1 MRIAIIGQAV
11 RSTLQIALAR
21 YWKDTLGAE
30 LSLYGSS
37 EQALKGYREAAP
49 GLFDRL
55 VVAPSPYFADALPP
69 SAPPPDKEDVIARA
83 LRYEERYG
91 IPLNWLMT
99 VDRVHG
105 LGYSPGGFYFPRSY
119 GEEAVSQV
127 DVLHGYLELF
137 DFWEKELQEQRFD
150 VLVNGFSFEFFP
162 CQATGTPMRTLLSS
176 RNDNFYFWSHNCFGE
191 LDGLAEAFE
200 NTAYPAESEAPL
212 SDPAIE
218 VMDAPILNRKQLDA
232 LRRRAS
238 PFGLV
243 TRLYRIGRNW
253 ALRRYGADVK
263 KRYTLAS
270 EVRYALTEW
279 WSMNSLRRNAMPA
292 AADLAGRKYLFY
304 ALQVEPEQNF
314 QGYSPEYFYQQSAII
329 SLSRDLPPDTVLAVK
344 EHIPA
349 MNRRPK
355 QFYDQLRL
363 LKNVILIDPKE
374 DGLRLVKGARAVATI
389 NGTVGQEAAVLGV
402 PVLSFGRRNL
412 YNILDHVRVITDE
425 AQLAPALR
433 WALADGFDSDS
444 ARRDGAR
451 YLAAL
456 RSLSFD
462 MADFGY
468 HNRGGFTEEVVRHAT
483 DALQRSLD
491 NPPTRSPH

>member
-21 YWKDTLGAE
+21 HWKDTLGAE
-30 LSLYGSS
+30 LSLYANS

-55 VVAPSPYFADALPP
+55 VVAPSPYFADAVSP
-69 SAPPPDKEDVIARA
+69 SAPRPDKEEVVAKA

-91 IPLNWLMT
+91 IPLNWLMA

-119 GEEAVSQV
+119 GEEAVSQT
-127 DVLHGYLELF
+127 DVLHGYLALF
-137 DFWEKELQEQRFD
+137 DFWEKELQEQHFD
-150 VLVNGFSFEFFP
+150 VLINGYSFEFFP
-162 CQATGTPMRTLLSS
+162 CQASGTPMRTLASS
-176 RNDNFYFWSHNCFGE
+176 RNGNFYFWSHNSYGE
-191 LDGLAEAFE
+191 LAGLAEAFG
-200 NTAYPAESEAPL
+200 NTAGPAESEVSL
-212 SDPAIE
+212 GTPAAE
-218 VMDAPILNRKQLDA
+218 VTDAPILNRKQLDA
-232 LRRRAS
+232 LRRRS
-238 PFGLV
+238 GLV
-243 TRLYRIGRNW
+243 SLFTRLYRIGRNW

-270 EVRYALTEW
+270 EVRYAITEW
-279 WSMNSLRRNAMPA
+279 WSMKSLRRNTMPT
-292 AADLAGRKYLFY
+292 AADLAGRKYMFY

-314 QGYSPEYFYQQSAII
+314 QGFSPEYFYQQSAII
-329 SLSRDLPPDTVLAVK
+329 SLSRDLPSDTVLAVK

-363 LKNVILIDPKE
+363 LKNVVLIDPKE
-374 DGLRLVKGARAVATI
+374 DGLTLVKGARGVATI
-389 NGTVGQEAAVLGV
+389 NGTVGQEAAVLGI

-412 YNILDHVRVITDE
+412 YNILDHVKVITDE
-425 AQLAPALR
+425 AQIAPALR
-433 WALADGFDSDS
+433 WALADGFDGDS

-451 YLAAL
+451 YLTAL

-468 HNRGGFTEEVVRHAT
+468 HNRGGFTDEVVGSAT
-483 DALQRSLD
+483 DALLRSLD
-491 NPPTRSPH
+491 NPPTRSSH